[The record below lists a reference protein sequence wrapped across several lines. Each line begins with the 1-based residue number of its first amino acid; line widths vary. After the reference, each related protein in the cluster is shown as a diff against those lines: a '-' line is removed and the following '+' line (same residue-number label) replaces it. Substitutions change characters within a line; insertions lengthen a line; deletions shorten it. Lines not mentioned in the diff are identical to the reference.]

1 MTHKAKFEK
10 LLEPGQIGNIRTKN
24 RLFKTGAGSTLGD
37 GTGKVTARHKAFYG
51 ALAKGGVGF
60 IIVES
65 CGFDHPP
72 DAGLSS
78 GGGTFL
84 RLDSDEFIP
93 SLRDLNE
100 LIHKNNCPTLL
111 QMQMSGATESAAG
124 VQSVSSS
131 FLTPDELKERQP
143 YHKAYLLDNPQSPKE
158 LTIEE
163 IGILVEKFAT
173 AANRA
178 EKAGFNG
185 VELNGGN
192 GHLINAFISRV
203 WNKRHD
209 KYGCENLENRT
220 RFMVE
225 IIQAI
230 KNRLGQDYVVTVN
243 FNAVE
248 YGMANCTTL
257 EEGLKIA
264 QIFQKAGAD
273 AILGRAHGY
282 KDVSM
287 DIIWPERVFIPEPP
301 DPLPKDCDW
310 SQYGAGALVPI
321 AATIKKVV
329 STPVLISGRIY
340 PELAEKVLRQGKA
353 DFIGMTRRLQ
363 ADPELPNKLA
373 SGRVDEIA
381 PCTACSHCL
390 ESNSFRIPIKCRIN
404 AALGGEEEY
413 MIGTAERKK
422 KIVVVGGGP
431 AGMEAARVAAIRGHE
446 VLLYEK
452 EKKLG
457 GLLSLAALVKGTEI
471 EDLPAIEFYLEN
483 QIRKL
488 GVEIHSGK
496 EFVPTMV
503 EEIKPDV
510 VILATG
516 GLSTVPEIPGIHGRN
531 VVTGDS
537 LHRQLK
543 LFLKV
548 FRPNILRWLT
558 KFWMPLGKRVVIIGG
573 AIQGCELAEF
583 LVKRG
588 RKVTILDM
596 AEELGELMPVR
607 NKIKL
612 MKWLHKKGTTMI
624 SGIKEYVAITEKG
637 LTIITKGGNRQTI
650 EADTIVT
657 ALPLKPN
664 TELLKALEG
673 RVPEIYNIGDAAEPR
688 LIIHAIA
695 DAWRIARTVPLLAGN
710 SLATH

>member
-1 MTHKAKFEK
+1 MSGNKRFHK

-51 ALAKGGVGF
+51 ALARGGVGL
-60 IIVES
+60 IIVEGCS
-65 CGFDHPP
+65 IDRPP

-78 GGGTFL
+78 GGGAFL

-93 SLRDLNE
+93 SLRELNE
-100 LIHKNNCPTLL
+100 LIHKNNCPTFL
-111 QMQMSGATESAAG
+111 QMMMGGATESAPG
-124 VQSVSSS
+124 VQPISSS
-131 FLTPDELKERQP
+131 FLTPAELKERQP
-143 YHKAYLLDNPQSPKE
+143 YHKAYLLDNPQSPRE

-163 IGILVEKFAT
+163 IEIIIEKFA
-173 AANRA
+173 AAAGRA

-192 GHLINAFISRV
+192 GHLINSFISRV
-203 WNKRHD
+203 WNRRQD

-220 RFMVE
+220 RFAVE

-230 KNRLGQDYVVTVN
+230 KKRLGQDYVVTVN
-243 FNAVE
+243 FNAAE
-248 YGMANCTTL
+248 YGLDDCTTL
-257 EEGLKIA
+257 EEGLRIA
-264 QIFQKAGAD
+264 QIFHKAGAA

-287 DIIWPERVFIPEPP
+287 DIVWPERVFIPEPP

-310 SQYGAGALVPI
+310 SQHGAGALVPI
-321 AATIKKVV
+321 AAAIKNVIPV
-329 STPVLISGRIY
+329 PVLISGRIY
-340 PELAEKVLRQGKA
+340 PELAEKILRQGKA

-363 ADPELPNKLA
+363 ADPELPNKVA
-373 SGRVDEIA
+373 TGRVRDIA

-390 ESNSFRIPIKCRIN
+390 ESNSFRIPIVCRIN

-413 MIGTAERKK
+413 SISPAKRKK

-431 AGMEAARVAAIRGHE
+431 AGMEAARVAAMRGHE
-446 VLLYEK
+446 VSLYEK

-457 GLLSLAALVKGTEI
+457 GLLPLASLVKGTEI
-471 EDLPAIEFYLEN
+471 EDLPAMEFYLEN

-488 GVEIHSGK
+488 DVKIHLGK
-496 EFVPTMV
+496 EFSASMV
-503 EEIKPDV
+503 EESQPDV

-516 GLSTVPEIPGIHGRN
+516 GLPVVPEIPGIHGRN
-531 VVTGDS
+531 VVTGS
-537 LHRQLK
+537 ILHRQLK
-543 LFLKV
+543 LLLKL
-548 FRPNILRWLT
+548 FRPNMLRWLT
-558 KFWMPLGKRVVIIGG
+558 KFWMPLGKSVVIIGG

-588 RKVTILDM
+588 RKVTIVDL

-607 NKIKL
+607 NRIKL
-612 MKWLHKKGTTMI
+612 VNWLNKKGATMI
-624 SGIKEYVAITEKG
+624 SGIKEYVEITEKG
-637 LTIITKGGNRQTI
+637 LTIITREGKRQTI
-650 EADTIVT
+650 EADTVVT

-673 RVPEIYNIGDAAEPR
+673 RVPEIFNIGDAAEPR
-688 LIIHAIA
+688 LILHAVS
-695 DAWRIARTVPLLAGN
+695 DGWRTAKTI
-710 SLATH
+710 